1 MLAEQGSI
9 YVKVEQGLDFFLRP
23 EYDKIS
29 PADESYDQKQP
40 DSKVERKI
48 ADSDESTS
56 SFEEVAKGYE
66 KIPFSAVVNCT
77 SKNNLKTVISML
89 VGYCK
94 TNSIENPVD
103 ILRAAQKAIVCGK
116 PLGIES
122 LDSTI
127 EEAMN
132 QIMINRYDDF
142 KSAKEELSG
151 NNNSRKTLE
160 VTFYGETARHCG
172 GPRKEFFRLC
182 LQEIKKKYFV
192 HDSRE
197 EMVDD
202 YNTIGVIFALSIL
215 KSGPLLQFLNAE
227 IRE

>member
-1 MLAEQGSI
+1 M
-9 YVKVEQGLDFFLRP
+9 KVEKGLDFFLRP
-23 EYDKIS
+23 EYDIIS

-40 DSKVERKI
+40 DSKAERKI
-48 ADSDESTS
+48 ASSDESTS
-56 SFEEVAKGYE
+56 SFEKVAEGYE
-66 KIPFSAVVNCT
+66 KIPFSAVVYCT

-116 PLGIES
+116 SLGMES

-127 EEAMN
+127 EGAMN
-132 QIMINRYDDF
+132 QSMINRYDVF

-151 NNNSRKTLE
+151 NNDLRKTLE
-160 VTFYGETARHCG
+160 VTFYGETARHYG
-172 GPRKEFFRLC
+172 GPRTEFFRLC
-182 LQEIKKKYFV
+182 LQKIKKKYFV
-192 HDSRE
+192 HDLRE

-202 YNTIGVIFALSIL
+202 YNTVGVIFTLSIL

>member
-1 MLAEQGSI
+1 M
-9 YVKVEQGLDFFLRP
+9 KVEKGLDFFLRP
-23 EYDKIS
+23 EYDIMS

-40 DSKVERKI
+40 DSKAERKI
-48 ADSDESTS
+48 ASSDESTS
-56 SFEEVAKGYE
+56 SFEEVAEAYE
-66 KIPFSAVVNCT
+66 KIPFSAVVYCT

-127 EEAMN
+127 EGAMN
-132 QIMINRYDDF
+132 QSMINRYDVF

-151 NNNSRKTLE
+151 NNDLRKTLE

-172 GPRKEFFRLC
+172 GPRTEFFRLC
-182 LQEIKKKYFV
+182 LQKIKKKYFV
-192 HDSRE
+192 HDLRE

-202 YNTIGVIFALSIL
+202 YNTVGVIFTLSIL

-227 IRE
+227 IRK